1 MGCCGGAWELS
12 SSVAFDCFFDP
23 LGEALDL
30 GFGGAFGDR
39 LQQFGQ
45 SLRGAVMD
53 DVEPVDGLGEA
64 QVGVDAGDH
73 DARVDGQD
81 LDPDQ

>member
-1 MGCCGGAWELS
+1 
-12 SSVAFDCFFDP
+12 
-23 LGEALDL
+23 
-30 GFGGAFGDR
+30 
-39 LQQFGQ
+39 
-45 SLRGAVMD
+45 LRGAVLD